1 MRQETCEKKI
11 ESEECNEEHS
21 GMRTVAQRRLKD
33 SYQKYG
39 KGQSV
44 I

>member
-21 GMRTVAQRRLKD
+21 GMRTVAQRRLKV
-33 SYQKYG
+33 SY
-39 KGQSV
+39 
-44 I
+44 